1 MIGVFDSGE
10 GGLCAVDEIKRLCP
24 ECDIIFHADKEN
36 APYGTK
42 TKSELIKLVKRD
54 IKILRDGGADKI
66 LIACCTASTVY
77 PMLSDVEREICL
89 PIIKPTAILAAEA
102 TKRKRVGIICTAA
115 TAKSGCFECEITKI
129 NSKIQ
134 TKALPLGE
142 LVTLVEDGASDTSH
156 TVRDAVKIK
165 KMLEPIKDFNPDVLI
180 LGCTHFSRVGK
191 IISQALPGVK
201 LIDSAK
207 TGAREILARHG
218 HGGTGKFIYV

>member
-1 MIGVFDSGE
+1 VFQVGAAADIYRLGQIGTVPNIE
-10 GGLCAVDEIKRLCP
+10 GAEQGV
-24 ECDIIFHADKEN
+24 
-36 APYGTK
+36 
-42 TKSELIKLVKRD
+42 
-54 IKILRDGGADKI
+54 
-66 LIACCTASTVY
+66 IAQ
-77 PMLSDVEREICL
+77 IQFFQ
-89 PIIKPTAILAAEA
+89 IG
-102 TKRKRVGIICTAA
+102 VGIICTAA
-115 TAKSGCFECEITKI
+115 TAKSSCFECEITKI

-191 IISQALPGVK
+191 IISQALPTVK

-218 HGGTGKFIYV
+218 HGGTGKMIYV